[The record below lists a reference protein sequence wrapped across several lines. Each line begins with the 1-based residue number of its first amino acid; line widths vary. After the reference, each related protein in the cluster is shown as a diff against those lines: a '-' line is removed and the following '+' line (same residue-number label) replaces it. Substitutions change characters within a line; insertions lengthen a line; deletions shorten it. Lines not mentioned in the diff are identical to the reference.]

1 MFSVLLVVALFA
13 NIRGS
18 RKSKNINYTDA
29 SPNIWLAEIVTQI
42 QIITVTVIFHHQQS
56 AKNIVAELQSF
67 HFLTVMLHSSS
78 QIQLTFIHHCK
89 PPPWELLCDLCLSS
103 FSLFCWCFP
112 SFFFTS
118 HPAFCFCSAFSILF
132 FSRSVL
138 FFCRFQRGNPSAEE
152 TDRIGREIRESGR
165 EKHKRWELDKMGEN
179 AEQIYHGKVF
189 FLMLQNPLLIS
200 FYSHSSQQLFPANG
214 LTLNP
219 LSSTK

>member
-67 HFLTVMLHSSS
+67 HFLTVMLHLSS

-89 PPPWELLCDLCLSS
+89 PPPGNCSVISVSPVFLSSVDVFLRFFSPLIRLFVFVLPSPFCFSADLCCS
-103 FSLFCWCFP
+103 FVDF
-112 SFFFTS
+112 
-118 HPAFCFCSAFSILF
+118 
-132 FSRSVL
+132 
-138 FFCRFQRGNPSAEE
+138 RG
-152 TDRIGREIRESGR
+152 EIRAQRRQIELEGR
-165 EKHKRWELDKMGEN
+165 
-179 AEQIYHGKVF
+179 
-189 FLMLQNPLLIS
+189 
-200 FYSHSSQQLFPANG
+200 
-214 LTLNP
+214 
-219 LSSTK
+219 